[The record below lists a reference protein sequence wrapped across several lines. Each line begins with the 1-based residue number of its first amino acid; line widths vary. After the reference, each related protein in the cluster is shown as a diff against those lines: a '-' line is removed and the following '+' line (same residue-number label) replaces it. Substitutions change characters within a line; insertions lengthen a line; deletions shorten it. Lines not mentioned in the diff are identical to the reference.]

1 MNETKGRIL
10 EAAER
15 LIADHGFEVSLRAI
29 TTEAGVNLAAV
40 NYHFQSK
47 DALIDAV
54 IARCI
59 VPINQMRLDM
69 LDAVE
74 REHPSGKL
82 PLDRVLH
89 AFVDPALLLPER
101 EHVRILVGRLYGS
114 PDEFL
119 RRLFEAHLKP
129 LLPRFQAAFGRA
141 VPGMALPDHLWCM
154 HFTVGIMVHSLAWS
168 RLAPAMTNN
177 QVNADDTAALA
188 DRIVRF
194 AAAGYRA
201 ASKLAASH
209 EGTRHA

>member
-1 MNETKGRIL
+1 MTETKERIL
-10 EAAER
+10 DAAER
-15 LIADHGFEVSLRAI
+15 LFAERGFEVSLRTI
-29 TTEAGVNLAAV
+29 TTEASVNLAAV

-54 IARCI
+54 VARRI
-59 VPINQMRLDM
+59 GPVNQMRLEM
-69 LDAVE
+69 LDALE
-74 REHPSGKL
+74 REHPSGTL
-82 PLDRVLH
+82 PLEGVLH

-119 RRLFEAHLKP
+119 RRLFEPHLKP
-129 LLPRFQAAFGRA
+129 LASRFQAAFAR
-141 VPGMALPDHLWCM
+141 ALPEMRLPDQLWCM
-154 HFTVGIMVHSLAWS
+154 QFTVGIMVHTLTWS
-168 RLAPAMTNN
+168 RLASAMTNN

-188 DRIVRF
+188 GRIVHF

-209 EGTRHA
+209 QGTRHA